1 MTGTMLNASTAAAGT
16 APQTLGT
23 ESLAAS
29 LARAYVVSFHAAVRS
44 VRLYPVE
51 NSAVQKALHELALHA
66 QRVMQADNGCELRS
80 VGDYLFVNDTRIRL
94 GLDNYAAVS
103 YVLAL
108 LRNAGIG
115 GVRVNKLPDAREW
128 VVLMAFLQAPPSEY
142 PEEERLAQLEQR
154 LADAGV
160 VNFTLE
166 HPSHER
172 TDDIELDAKERA
184 RQTYARSLDVTRE
197 VMTQARLGRSAGLKR
212 VKRAVQGIVDAI
224 LSDPSSLVGLTT
236 LREFD
241 EYTFVHSVNVCIL
254 SVALGRRLG
263 LSKPQML
270 DLGLAALL
278 HDIGKSRVSLDTL
291 NKREP
296 LTEVEKQE
304 LQAHTWQGVLALFA
318 LPAGAGRPWR
328 AIVSAFEHHLRVDL
342 TGYPATVRVRPLS
355 LFSKIIA
362 VADGFDAATT
372 TRVYQEN
379 PWSPA
384 DVLRGMRDNAR
395 LGFDPVI
402 VKAFINLTGIYPIGT
417 LVVLDT
423 FEMGLVHAP
432 NADPTALSRPIVR
445 LLSDE
450 QGNMLPNTV
459 LTDLTERAEGGTYWR
474 TIIRTEDPTRYGI
487 RVGDYFV

>member
-1 MTGTMLNASTAAAGT
+1 MTNSFAV
-16 APQTLGT
+16 QN
-23 ESLAAS
+23 AAS
-29 LARAYVVSFHAAVRS
+29 SAASGGDAIAQSVARAFVVAFHAAVRA
-44 VRLYPVE
+44 VRLYPIE
-51 NSAVQKALHELALHA
+51 NAAVQKALQELASNA
-66 QRVMQADNGCELRS
+66 ERVMQADNGCELRR
-80 VGDYLFVNDTRIRL
+80 VGDYVFVNETRIRL

-103 YVLAL
+103 YVLGL
-108 LRNAGIG
+108 LRGAGIG
-115 GVRVNKLPDAREW
+115 GVSLKSLPNSREW
-128 VVLMAFLQAPPSEY
+128 VVLIAFLQAPPLEY
-142 PEEERLAQLEQR
+142 PEEERLEQLEHR

-160 VNFTLE
+160 VNFSLE
-166 HPSHER
+166 SPTVDRE
-172 TDDIELDAKERA
+172 DEAELNAKQRA
-184 RQTYARSLDVTRE
+184 RQTYVRSLDVTRE

-263 LSKPQML
+263 LTKPQML

-278 HDIGKSRVSLDTL
+278 HDIGKSRVSIDTL
-291 NKREP
+291 NKRGG
-296 LTEVEKQE
+296 LTDEERAE
-304 LQAHTWQGVLALFA
+304 LQSHTWQGVLAMFA
-318 LPAGAGRPWR
+318 LPAGTGRPWR
-328 AIVSAFEHHLRVDL
+328 AMVSAFEHHLRVDL
-342 TGYPATVRVRPLS
+342 KGYPSTVRSRPLS

-372 TRVYQEN
+372 TRVYQSN
-379 PWSPA
+379 PWTPA

-432 NADPTALSRPIVR
+432 NDDPNALSRPVVR

-450 QGNMLPNTV
+450 QGNMLPNSTLAD
-459 LTDLTERAEGGTYWR
+459 LTDRFEDGLYMR
-474 TIIRTEDPTRYGI
+474 TIIRTEDPDRYGI
-487 RVGDYFV
+487 RVSDYFA

>member
-1 MTGTMLNASTAAAGT
+1 MTAVMTSSPNGG
-16 APQTLGT
+16 PQGATGG
-23 ESLAAS
+23 EVIAQS
-29 LARAYVVSFHAAVRS
+29 LARGFVVAFHAAVRA

-51 NSAVQKALHELALHA
+51 NTAVQKALQELSV
-66 QRVMQADNGCELRS
+66 QSERVMNADNGCELRG
-80 VGDYLFVNDTRIRL
+80 VGDYVFVNDTRLRL
-94 GLDNYAAVS
+94 SLDNYAAVA
-103 YVLAL
+103 YVQGL
-108 LRNAGIG
+108 LRGAGIG
-115 GVRVNKLPDAREW
+115 GVRLNSLPEAREW
-128 VVLMAFLQAPPSEY
+128 VVLMAFLQAPPLEY

-154 LADAGV
+154 LTDAGV
-160 VNFTLE
+160 RNFRLE
-166 HPSHER
+166 KPSHDR
-172 TDDIELDAKERA
+172 ADDSEVDAKERA

-263 LSKPQML
+263 LTKVQML

-278 HDIGKSRVSLDTL
+278 HDIGKSRVSLETL

-296 LTEVEKQE
+296 LSEVEKQE

-342 TGYPATVRVRPLS
+342 SGYPATVRARKLS

-372 TRVYQEN
+372 TRVYQTN

-384 DVLRGMRDNAR
+384 DVLRGMRDNSR

-432 NADPTALSRPIVR
+432 NDDVTALSRPVVR

-450 QGNMLPNTV
+450 QGNMLPATV
-459 LTDLTERAEGGTYWR
+459 LADLTDRAEQGGAYWR
-474 TIIRTEDPTRYGI
+474 TIIRTEDPARYGI
-487 RVGDYFV
+487 RVGDYFA